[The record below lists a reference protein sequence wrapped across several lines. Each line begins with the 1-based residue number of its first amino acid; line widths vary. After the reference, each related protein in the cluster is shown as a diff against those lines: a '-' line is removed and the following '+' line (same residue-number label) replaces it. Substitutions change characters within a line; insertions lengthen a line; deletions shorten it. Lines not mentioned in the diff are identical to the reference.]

1 LGSQIASQERF
12 LWELEILLLNAYS
25 YFWQDTQICDTNLLT
40 IDGQAVDAACGD
52 CFEEDEMVASH
63 RRAIKRGVADERMD
77 RVVHARFSPSE
88 IAAIAGAADEAGM
101 TTSAFMRSLTLEGAG
116 VRPFF
121 TDDDRAILDL
131 LLSDLRAIGVNL
143 NQLARV
149 ANSSGDVDAKA
160 VSAQAADIQKIVA
173 AVMLELRR
181 FAACGAQRRRG
192 TA

>member
-1 LGSQIASQERF
+1 M
-12 LWELEILLLNAYS
+12 
-25 YFWQDTQICDTNLLT
+25 LT

-63 RRAIKRGVADERMD
+63 RRAIEPAERKD

-88 IAAIAGAADEAGM
+88 IAAIARVSEEAGM

-131 LLSDLRAIGVNL
+131 LLSDMRAIGVNL
-143 NQLARV
+143 NQLARA
-149 ANSSGDVDAKA
+149 ANSSGHVDAKA
-160 VSAQAADIQKIVA
+160 ISAQTADIQKIVA

-181 FAACGAQRRRG
+181 FAARGAQRRRG

>member
-1 LGSQIASQERF
+1 
-12 LWELEILLLNAYS
+12 LLLNAYS

-77 RVVHARFSPSE
+77 RVVHARFGPSE
-88 IAAIAGAADEAGM
+88 IAAIARVSEETGM

-116 VRPFF
+116 VSPFF

-149 ANSSGDVDAKA
+149 ANSSGHVDAKA